1 MIRVSEREIE
11 NCLKEFNKRDIVLK
25 IKGIVIAN
33 VKMVLARCVYNRTV
47 GVLEIS
53 NSQAKFEFNMSCL
66 YRMTVSSNGRT
77 LQMHFDNGIYA
88 TIDK

>member
-25 IKGIVIAN
+25 MKGIVIAE
-33 VKMVLARCVYNRTV
+33 VKMELARCVYNRTV
-47 GVLEIS
+47 GILEVS
-53 NSQAKFEFNMSCL
+53 NNQTKFEFNISCL
-66 YRMTVSSNGRT
+66 YRMTVSSSGTT
-77 LQMHFDNGIYA
+77 LRMYFDI

>member
-25 IKGIVIAN
+25 MKGIVIAE
-33 VKMVLARCVYNRTV
+33 VKMELARCVYNRTV
-47 GVLEIS
+47 GILEVS
-53 NSQAKFEFNMSCL
+53 NNQTKFEFNISCL
-66 YRMTVSSNGRT
+66 YRMIVSSSGTT
-77 LQMHFDNGIYA
+77 LRMYFDNGIHI

>member
-25 IKGIVIAN
+25 MKGIVIAE
-33 VKMVLARCVYNRTV
+33 VKMELARCVYNRTV
-47 GVLEIS
+47 GILEVS
-53 NSQAKFEFNMSCL
+53 NNQTKFEFNISCL
-66 YRMTVSSNGRT
+66 YRMTVSSSGTT
-77 LQMHFDNGIYA
+77 LRMYFDNGIHI

>member
-25 IKGIVIAN
+25 MKGIVIAE
-33 VKMVLARCVYNRTV
+33 VKMELARCVYNRTV
-47 GVLEIS
+47 GIS
-53 NSQAKFEFNMSCL
+53 NNQTKFEFNISCL
-66 YRMTVSSNGRT
+66 YRMTVSSSGTT
-77 LQMHFDNGIYA
+77 LRMYFDNGIHI

>member
-25 IKGIVIAN
+25 MKGIVIAE
-33 VKMVLARCVYNRTV
+33 VKMELARCVYNRTV
-47 GVLEIS
+47 GILEVS
-53 NSQAKFEFNMSCL
+53 NNQTKFEFNISCL
-66 YRMTVSSNGRT
+66 YRMTVSSSGTT
-77 LQMHFDNGIYA
+77 LSMNFDNGIHI

>member
-25 IKGIVIAN
+25 MKGIVIAE
-33 VKMVLARCVYNRTV
+33 VKMELARCVYNRTV
-47 GVLEIS
+47 GILEVS
-53 NSQAKFEFNMSCL
+53 NNQTKFDISCL
-66 YRMTVSSNGRT
+66 YRMTVSSSGTT
-77 LQMHFDNGIYA
+77 LRMYFDNGIHI